1 MAISFLEDVTIATE
15 LTLNSVDS
23 ASVSPQFFLSEAKVN
38 GTNTIALRSPASLGT
53 DVVYTLPIAPT
64 VDGHVLTSLID
75 GTMSWAAGGGAS
87 TNIGTNDLTITDQLR
102 TLTLNSTSGYKFS
115 ILQSNGTECQEWY
128 RNASSIWTN
137 LKIESTAGTAGKVTF
152 LESNTAGG
160 SNYVALKAPD
170 TLTSDITY
178 TLPEAP
184 TAVNEVLTSSTA
196 GVMSWTTVN
205 KNYRNTIVTNSVNLV
220 ARNQTWTNGQWL
232 LSGSGNKSWT
242 YFEWFPYTATFNP
255 ANGWPTNEVA
265 MAGVK
270 IGSLPQ
276 SGTSINLSATITA
289 VGSSAAG
296 GASVTGRVYVFQYRC
311 SVIAAD
317 SGNHT
322 SVPVQSDFTSFNI
335 SDTGSA
341 EGECV
346 SLDFTLGLNMAVG
359 DYYVVAVNANASTQM
374 LQNDPVWFSYNI
386 TQLEAV
392 T

>member
-53 DVVYTLPIAPT
+53 DVVYTLPVAPT
-64 VDGHVLTSLID
+64 VDGHVLTSLIN
-75 GTMSWAAGGGAS
+75 GTMSWAAGGGGG

-102 TLTLNSTSGYKFS
+102 TLTLSSTSGYKFS
-115 ILQSNGTECQEWY
+115 ILQSSGTESQEWY

-137 LKIESTAGTAGKVTF
+137 LKIESTAGTAGKITF
-152 LESNTAGG
+152 LEANTQGTD
-160 SNYVALKAPD
+160 YIALKAPD
-170 TLTSDITY
+170 TVTSTVTY

-184 TAVNEVLTSSTA
+184 TAVGEVLTSSTA

-242 YFEWFPYTATFNP
+242 YFEWFPYTGTFNI

-289 VGSSAAG
+289 VGSNALG

-322 SVPVQSDFTSFNI
+322 SVPVQSDSVAFNI
-335 SDTGSA
+335 ADTGSA
-341 EGECV
+341 EGVCV

-359 DYYVVAVNANASTQM
+359 DYYVVAVNATASTNM

>member
-1 MAISFLEDVTIATE
+1 MAIEFLGDILTPSIQLGE
-15 LTLNSVDS
+15 L
-23 ASVSPQFFLSEAKVN
+23 PGN
-38 GTNTIALRSPASLGT
+38 GTDTITLKAPDALTSGSSI
-53 DVVYTLPIAPT
+53 YTLPLTYPT
-64 VDGHVLTSLID
+64 TDGYVLSSLTN
-75 GTMSWAAGGGAS
+75 GTMSWAAGGAS
-87 TNIGTNDLTITDQLR
+87 TNIGTNDLTITDQNR
-102 TLTLNSTSGYKFS
+102 VLTLASGAQADFT
-115 ILQSNGTECQEWY
+115 IELNNGTESQLWK
-128 RNASSIWTN
+128 RNKSQIWTN
-137 LKIESTAGTAGKVTF
+137 LEMHSFAGAAAKVTF
-152 LESNTAGG
+152 LEAFTQGTD
-160 SNYVALKAPD
+160 YIALKAPD
-170 TLTSDITY
+170 IVTSTVTY

-184 TAVNEVLTSSTA
+184 TAVDEVLTSSTA

-242 YFEWFPYTATFNP
+242 YFEWFPYTSTFNI

-289 VGSSAAG
+289 VGSSALG

-322 SVPVQSDFTSFNI
+322 SVQVQSDSTQFSI
-335 SDTGSA
+335 PDTGSA
-341 EGECV
+341 EGTCV

-359 DYYVVAVNANASTQM
+359 DYYVVAVNALTSTNM
-374 LQNDPVWFSYNI
+374 LQDDPVWFSYNI

-392 T
+392 N

>member
-115 ILQSNGTECQEWY
+115 ILQSNGTESQEWY

-137 LKIESTAGTAGKVTF
+137 LKIESSAGTAGKVTF
-152 LESNTAGG
+152 LEANSQGTD
-160 SNYVALKAPD
+160 YIALKAPD
-170 TLTSDITY
+170 IVTSNVTY

-184 TAVNEVLTSSTA
+184 TAVGEVLTSSTA

-232 LSGSGNKSWT
+232 LRGSVNKSWT
-242 YFEWFPYTATFNP
+242 NFEWFPYTGTFNIS
-255 ANGWPTNEVA
+255 NGWPTDEVT

-289 VGSSAAG
+289 KSSSLNGGSI
-296 GASVTGRVYVFQYRC
+296 VGRVYVFQYRC

-322 SVPVQSDFTSFNI
+322 SVQVQEDFTQFTI
-335 SDTGSA
+335 SDTDTSQGT
-341 EGECV
+341 CV
-346 SLDFTLGLNMAVG
+346 SMDFTLGLNMAVG
-359 DYYVVAVNANASTQM
+359 DYYVVAVSALTSSGMN
-374 LQNDPVWFSYNI
+374 QNDPVWFSYNI

-392 T
+392 N

>member
-1 MAISFLEDVTIATE
+1 MPINFLADINTPSIE
-15 LTLNSVDS
+15 LGEL
-23 ASVSPQFFLSEAKVN
+23 PGN
-38 GTNTIALRSPASLGT
+38 GTNTITLKAPDDLTSGSSI
-53 DVVYTLPIAPT
+53 YTLPLTYPT
-64 VDGHVLTSLID
+64 TDGYVLSSLTN

-87 TNIGTNDLTITDQLR
+87 TNIGTDDLTITDTAR
-102 TLTLNSTSGYKFS
+102 TLTLNSTSGYTFS
-115 ILQSNGTECQEWY
+115 ILQSNGSESQQWK
-128 RNASSIWTN
+128 RNASTIWTKLEIDTHN
-137 LKIESTAGTAGKVTF
+137 DIAGKIHF
-152 LESNTAGG
+152 IEGQISGI
-160 SNYVALKAPD
+160 NYIALKAPD
-170 TLTSDITY
+170 TIASDITY

-184 TAVNEVLTSSTA
+184 TAVGEVLTSSTA

-242 YFEWFPYTATFNP
+242 YFEWFPYTGTFNI
-255 ANGWPTNEVA
+255 ANGWPTDEVT

-289 VGSSAAG
+289 VGSSALG
-296 GASVTGRVYVFQYRC
+296 GANVTGRVYVFQYRC

-322 SVPVQSDFTSFNI
+322 SVPVQYDYTSFNI
-335 SDTGSA
+335 TNTGSA

-346 SLDFTLGLNMAVG
+346 SLDFTLGIGMAVG
-359 DYYVVAVNANASTQM
+359 DYYVVAVNANASGQM

-392 T
+392 N